1 MNRHVIEID
10 GREHIVLSQAM
21 GDTLWLH
28 FNGETLSVPL
38 RETKGRRSAV
48 GHDPDEGEI
57 MSPMP
62 GKVTQVL
69 CKIGDQVKKGQ
80 TLLVMEAMKME
91 YNLKASAD
99 GEIEAVDAKPGDQVV
114 LGKLLIKIK
123 EAQ

>member
-1 MNRHVIEID
+1 MNRHVVDID
-10 GREHIVLSQAM
+10 GKEHVVLAQAL

-38 RETKGRRSAV
+38 RDMKKRRGAV
-48 GHDPDEGEI
+48 SHDPDEGEVLA
-57 MSPMP
+57 PMP

-69 CKIGDQVKKGQ
+69 CKVGDHVKKGQ

-91 YNLKASAD
+91 YNLKASGD
-99 GEIEAVDAKPGDQVV
+99 GEIELVDAKSGDQVA